1 MVFLILHSPV
11 NLISF
16 WLQCDNEWTPWN
28 INYFIYNNIHTFTWT
43 PPEELE
49 DLPRHTRI
57 LLVGLLQRQ
66 EAPISDI
73 DVSDAIAHRCAEY
86 PGKEDTF
93 NAQST
98 HKLTRNR
105 LRRWYT
111 RLVLHETIKNK
122 RKKGP
127 HRIENRFYRSGEIE
141 NLPFRQLS
149 RWQLHDK

>member
-1 MVFLILHSPV
+1 MVSSSHHEEV
-11 NLISF
+11 NNLA
-16 WLQCDNEWTPWN
+16 NH
-28 INYFIYNNIHTFTWT
+28 FIYRKDGTESKNIGEEIRHTFTWT

-73 DVSDAIAHRCAEY
+73 DVSDVIAHRCAEY

-98 HKLTRNR
+98 QINAKSLAKSCTK
-105 LRRWYT
+105 
-111 RLVLHETIKNK
+111 EQK
-122 RKKGP
+122 
-127 HRIENRFYRSGEIE
+127 
-141 NLPFRQLS
+141 
-149 RWQLHDK
+149 